1 MKALLYDNRFRQ
13 RFKRETEKGIQK
25 TLECARLLRTHC
37 IINDRV
43 IKSHRIRAIRLHTDS
58 SFEYHLSGITNICVY
73 LNYLDLE
80 EYASCT
86 AMSAWIL
93 ENIG

>member
-1 MKALLYDNRFRQ
+1 MTIVSVNVSKERNG
-13 RFKRETEKGIQK
+13 KRNSKN
-25 TLECARLLRTHC
+25 LANARLLRTHC